1 MATGDVTLTKVGVFK
16 DTTIASGVTGA
27 NVGAQAESAKT
38 STLHFVYLGNNDILV
53 LKEARAA

>member
-1 MATGDVTLTKVGVFK
+1 MATGDVTLTKVGIFR
-16 DTTIASGVTGA
+16 DSTIAAGVTGA

-38 STLHFVYLGNNDILV
+38 STLHFVAMPSGDILV